1 MPIVFAVPI
10 AFILWLLAAWIG
22 NDAACAT
29 IDTMSQPWLIKAIE
43 KALLACFI

>member
-1 MPIVFAVPI
+1 MPIVIAVPVAI
-10 AFILWLLAAWIG
+10 MLWLLAAWIG

-29 IDTMSQPWLIKAIE
+29 INTLSQPWIFKVVE

>member
-1 MPIVFAVPI
+1 MPILLAIPVAVM
-10 AFILWLLAAWIG
+10 LWLLAAWIG
-22 NDAACAT
+22 NDVACAT